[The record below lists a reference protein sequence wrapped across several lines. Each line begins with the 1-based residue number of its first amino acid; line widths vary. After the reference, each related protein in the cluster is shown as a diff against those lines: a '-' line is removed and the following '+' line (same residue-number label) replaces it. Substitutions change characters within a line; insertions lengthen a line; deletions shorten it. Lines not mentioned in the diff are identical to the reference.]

1 MKKEFNEEK
10 EKKNELINFINS
22 MDYMNKDISNIPY
35 LNEYENNNEIIDD
48 NINLNNYINEFN
60 NIIEDKNIIIKNEKD
75 LYE

>member
-1 MKKEFNEEK
+1 MKKEFNEKK

-22 MDYMNKDISNIPY
+22 IDYMNKDISDIQY
-35 LNEYENNNEIIDD
+35 LNEYKINNEIIDD

>member
-10 EKKNELINFINS
+10 GKKNELINFINS
-22 MDYMNKDISNIPY
+22 IDYKNKDISNIQY
-35 LNEYENNNEIIDD
+35 LNEYKNNNEIIDD

>member
-22 MDYMNKDISNIPY
+22 IDYMNKDISNIQY
-35 LNEYENNNEIIDD
+35 LNEYKNNNEIIDD

>member
-10 EKKNELINFINS
+10 EKKKELINFINS
-22 MDYMNKDISNIPY
+22 IDYLNKDISNIQY
-35 LNEYENNNEIIDD
+35 LNEYKNNNEIIDD

>member
-22 MDYMNKDISNIPY
+22 IDYMNKDISNIQY
-35 LNEYENNNEIIDD
+35 LNEYKINNEIIDD